1 MMYTCQHVWRIDE
14 IGTTAYTESFD
25 CLTTSKLHPW
35 VTKFTK
41 LGRPMAYSQAAERLP
56 KLLRLP
62 FMALALDKSLLS
74 DRNTVYEISE
84 VSRPPKK
91 S

>member
-1 MMYTCQHVWRIDE
+1 
-14 IGTTAYTESFD
+14 
-25 CLTTSKLHPW
+25 
-35 VTKFTK
+35 
-41 LGRPMAYSQAAERLP
+41 MAYSQAAERLP